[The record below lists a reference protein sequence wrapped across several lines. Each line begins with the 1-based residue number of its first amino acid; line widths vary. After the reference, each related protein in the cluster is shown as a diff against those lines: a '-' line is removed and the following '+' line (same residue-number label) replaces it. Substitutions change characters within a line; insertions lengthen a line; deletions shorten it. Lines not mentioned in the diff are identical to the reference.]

1 MKFKVGDKVKVRSW
15 GSMEAEFGLNYDE
28 IDNPDYTF
36 VKSMKK
42 YCGKYVTI
50 STCHRDYYDI
60 KEDDEQYCWT
70 DTMFEAVVGHKFKLG
85 DEVRIIGNQAEHEF
99 DIDAIVT
106 ITDINN
112 NDDTCTYLCVDN
124 GNIEWWASEE
134 DIELVGKQSDKE
146 PVVYQYLI
154 VNTLSGIMFT
164 TEDENEQ
171 YLFTK
176 KQVIEHLNNDIAYPS
191 QWTIV
196 SADKTFNVNSI
207 MEEEVK

>member
-15 GSMEAEFGLNYDE
+15 GSMEAEFGLDYNA
-28 IDNPDYTF
+28 IDNPGYCF

-50 STCHRDYYDI
+50 SGCHRNYYNI
-60 KEDDEQYCWT
+60 KEDDEQYSWT

-85 DEVRIIGNQAEHEF
+85 DEVHIIGNQASHEF
-99 DIDAIVT
+99 DIGAIVT
-106 ITDINN
+106 ITNINN

-164 TEDENEQ
+164 SEDEDEQ

-176 KQVIEHLNNDIAYPS
+176 EQVVEHLNDDIAYPS
-191 QWTIV
+191 QWTVV
-196 SADKTFNVNSI
+196 SVNETFNVESI
-207 MEEEVK
+207 MKEVK